1 VGKQPAKRGPKT
13 VPGRLRAS
21 MNSTKHGILSPR
33 PVVHHYES
41 ETGWKGHRDSILKSL
56 DPQNGMEQVLA
67 ERVALCSWRLNR
79 VAAYE
84 TEQILRAQE
93 AVIDE
98 VTGAR
103 KHKLEFPRVY
113 AGAVRDMVRGTMF
126 EDVIESVIGGEGKL
140 SELAVDTISP
150 ATLPLDQAQNA
161 REKYEGISALLE
173 AGKDRKIGGHAF
185 WWLISAGPEYAA
197 DLAFYQEDSEERIA
211 GDPDEDEVAVKA
223 RTLERKLVARLG
235 DRKELTVGAFLEH
248 FDWLVEEAEVAHDGR
263 YEPRERLL
271 KKLHGMAQVGYNN
284 ALERARKTDAEIT
297 DLRGDRMLPSEAD
310 LQRIARYEAHL
321 SREMY
326 KSLHE
331 LEALQGRRAGQP
343 APLARFDVHG
353 LPTS

>member
-1 VGKQPAKRGPKT
+1 
-13 VPGRLRAS
+13 
-21 MNSTKHGILSPR
+21 
-33 PVVHHYES
+33 VHHYES

-56 DPQNGMEQVLA
+56 DPQNGMEQILA

-84 TEQILRAQE
+84 TEQILQAQE
-93 AVIDE
+93 AVIDK
-98 VTGAR
+98 VTEAR
-103 KHKLEFPRVY
+103 KHKLRFPSVY
-113 AGAVRDMVRGTMF
+113 AGAVRDMVRGTMID
-126 EDVIESVIGGEGKL
+126 DVVESVIGGDGKL

-161 REKYEGISALLE
+161 REKYEGICALFK

-197 DLAFYQEDSEERIA
+197 DLACYQEDLEEGIA
-211 GDPDEDEVAVKA
+211 GDPDEDEVAAKA

-235 DRKELTVGAFLEH
+235 DRKELTVAEFLEH
-248 FDWLVEEAEVAHDGR
+248 FDWLVEEAEIAHDGL

-271 KKLHGMAQVGYNN
+271 EKLHSMAQVEYNN
-284 ALERARKTDAEIT
+284 SLERARKTDVEIT
-297 DLRGDRMLPSEAD
+297 DLRGDHMLPSEAN

-331 LEALQGRRAGQP
+331 LEALQSRQAGQP